1 MGESG
6 SKPARARPAEI
17 RALAGARALPP
28 LLLVLYHYH
37 EAHGY
42 QNFRWFDVFVAKGY
56 LWVEFFFAL
65 SGFILVHVYG
75 SKSPSPP
82 RSGGEGYRVRGRSE
96 VEGGMS
102 QSGTANLSQ
111 RQSLDSSTPPHP
123 SPSPP
128 EGGEGKSFEYVKF
141 LKARLA
147 RLYPLHLA
155 TLLIMLAMVLF
166 FRWLAAM
173 GGYISIYDLP
183 GYHPYTSFWS
193 FIGNLFLVQA
203 WHLFPRLSWNGV
215 SWFVSVEWFLC
226 LIFPLYLWMAR
237 QRAWAGVAL
246 IAFGFAAL
254 ALLIRPRIGLDITYD
269 WGIVRGMADF
279 AIGVGLAIVYR
290 DLKPRADA
298 LSVHWLSLAQI
309 VAFAALFYAIYNTGW
324 SHTVRDYSLLPPFM
338 AIILVLAFDRGIA
351 ARFFQSQ
358 PLRLLGEWS
367 FAIYMGQ
374 TTFLQLLRVAEQR
387 VYPDPRPEWTHAI
400 HLIEPIML
408 LILCVAWGALLYY
421 AVERPANAWLRR
433 HRLTQSQLRL
443 PAR

>member
-1 MGESG
+1 MQE
-6 SKPARARPAEI
+6 PARKGEI

-42 QNFRWFDVFVAKGY
+42 QNVRLFDVFVAKGY

-65 SGFILVHVYG
+65 SGFILVYAYIAR
-75 SKSPSPP
+75 P
-82 RSGGEGYRVRGRSE
+82 RF
-96 VEGGMS
+96 
-102 QSGTANLSQ
+102 A
-111 RQSLDSSTPPHP
+111 
-123 SPSPP
+123 
-128 EGGEGKSFEYVKF
+128 YVDF

-166 FRWLAAM
+166 FRWLAAQ
-173 GGYISIYDLP
+173 GHYISIYDLP

-203 WHLFPRLSWNGV
+203 WHVFPRLSWNGV

-226 LIFPLYLWMAR
+226 LIFPLYLWVAR
-237 QRAWAGVAL
+237 QRAWAGLAL
-246 IAFGFAAL
+246 IALGFAVL
-254 ALLIRPRIGLDITYD
+254 ALLIKPRIGLDITYD

-279 AIGVGLAIVYR
+279 AIGVGIAIVYR
-290 DLKPRADA
+290 AAKAHGDA
-298 LSVHWLSLAQI
+298 LSTNWHTLAQ
-309 VAFAALFYAIYNTGW
+309 VLAFAALFYAIYNTGW
-324 SHTVRDYSLLPPFM
+324 SHTVRDYWLLPPM
-338 AIILVLAFDRGIA
+338 MTIIFLLAFDRGAIA
-351 ARFFQSQ
+351 RVFQSA

-387 VYPDPRPEWTHAI
+387 LYPNPAPQWGHAI
-400 HLIEPIML
+400 HLIEPSVL
-408 LILCVAWGALLYY
+408 LILCIAWGALLYY
-421 AVERPANAWLRR
+421 AVERPANAWLRSHWLR
-433 HRLTQSQLRL
+433 AQSK
-443 PAR
+443 PA

>member
-1 MGESG
+1 MVSCAAHVKQTSG
-6 SKPARARPAEI
+6 KVRPLRAVQRPLISLDCLVTIRGGQMPDQPGKQRAEI

-42 QNFRWFDVFVAKGY
+42 QNFRLFDVFVAKGY

-65 SGFILVHVYG
+65 SGFILVYAYIAR
-75 SKSPSPP
+75 P
-82 RSGGEGYRVRGRSE
+82 RFAYF
-96 VEGGMS
+96 
-102 QSGTANLSQ
+102 
-111 RQSLDSSTPPHP
+111 D
-123 SPSPP
+123 
-128 EGGEGKSFEYVKF
+128 F

-155 TLLIMLAMVLF
+155 TLLIMLAMVMF
-166 FRWLAAM
+166 FRWLAAR
-173 GGYISIYDLP
+173 GHYISIYDLP
-183 GYHPYTSFWS
+183 AYHPYASFWS

-254 ALLIRPRIGLDITYD
+254 ALLIRPRVGLDITYD

-279 AIGVGLAIVYR
+279 AIGVGIAIVYR
-290 DLKPRADA
+290 ELKTRGDA
-298 LSVHWLSLAQI
+298 LSSHWHSLAQ
-309 VAFAALFYAIYNTGW
+309 VLAFAALLYAIYNTGW
-324 SHTVRDYSLLPPFM
+324 SHTVRDYWLLPPM
-338 AIILVLAFDRGIA
+338 MTIILLLAFDRGVIA
-351 ARFFQSQ
+351 RVFQSA

-387 VYPDPRPEWTHAI
+387 VYPNPAPQWAHAI
-400 HLIEPIML
+400 HLIEPTVL

-421 AVERPANAWLRR
+421 IVERPANAWLRSR
-433 HRLTQSQLRL
+433 WLRTR
-443 PAR
+443 PNTAVMQDTH